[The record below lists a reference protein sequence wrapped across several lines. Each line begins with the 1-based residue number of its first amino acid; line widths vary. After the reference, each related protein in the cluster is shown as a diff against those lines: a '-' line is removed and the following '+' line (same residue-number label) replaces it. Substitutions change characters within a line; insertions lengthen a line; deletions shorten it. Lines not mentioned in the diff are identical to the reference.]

1 MMAVTVLGFGGSF
14 PIFSFI
20 TPILTDITGFSSHA
34 ASSLLVV
41 FGVATLLG
49 NMAGGRWG
57 IDITS
62 HVDCV
67 GYGIGDIGGGLDSS
81 TDDGSI
87 AVCVGARCVW
97 YVTGLSSRYVG
108 DGSLLDTQSNRFCFS
123 TNIAGFN
130 LGITLGET

>member
-1 MMAVTVLGFGGSF
+1 M
-14 PIFSFI
+14 
-20 TPILTDITGFSSHA
+20 
-34 ASSLLVV
+34 
-41 FGVATLLG
+41 
-49 NMAGGRWG
+49 G

-97 YVTGLSSRYVG
+97 YVTGLSSWYVG

-123 TNIAGFN
+123 TEHCRFQFGNYVRRD
-130 LGITLGET
+130 LGKPFSQTGVAVLNTLVGNWNGSVCTYSAIVVGKPK